1 MTVCSREHWA
11 RESQSFPLGRSHMSV
26 NVKKN
31 SSVNTVEHHTL
42 TQRRK
47 LDDIPARAR
56 KIASEA
62 IGIDSHIDTVQ
73 RILVM
78 DEDLARRWE
87 VGHVDIPRLHEGGT
101 HAPFFALWV
110 PVYFPGA
117 EAVRRT
123 LDLRDAMQSMLDE
136 HRDEVELAT
145 TAADIRRIV
154 KAQKIA
160 VFLTV
165 EGGHTIDDDLRVL
178 RMYYQLGVR
187 SMTLT
192 HSRNNNWADSAT
204 DKPVH
209 NGLTDFGKEVVREMN
224 RLGMLVDVSHVADKT
239 FYDAIEVTSKPV
251 ICSHSSM
258 RALSPVPRNVTDEML
273 RALARNGGVVGI
285 SFGEGFVNPKDAE
298 ALESAI
304 KTETTAPLLTG
315 RALDDYAAEDVRTL
329 FGHRVKVAA
338 TVDDVANHIDHAVK
352 VAGIDH
358 VGIGSDFDGVSGP
371 PNGLDDVSKMP
382 ALIEVLLE
390 RGYAEHDVKKSL
402 GENYLRV
409 IREGTGK

>member
-1 MTVCSREHWA
+1 MKSGALETVSEQELITH
-11 RESQSFPLGRSHMSV
+11 QKIPLRA
-26 NVKKN
+26 
-31 SSVNTVEHHTL
+31 L
-42 TQRRK
+42 K
-47 LDDIPARAR
+47 LAA
-56 KIASEA
+56 EA

-73 RILVM
+73 RVLVM
-78 DEDLARRWE
+78 GEDLGKRWDA
-87 VGHVDIPRLHEGGT
+87 GHVDIPRLQEGGT

-123 LDLRDAMQSMLDE
+123 LDLRDAMQSVLDT
-136 HRDEVELAT
+136 HKDQMELAT

-154 KAQKIA
+154 KAGKIS

-209 NGLTDFGKEVVREMN
+209 NGLTDFGREVVREMN

-239 FYDAIEVTSKPV
+239 FYDTLSVTSKPV
-251 ICSHSSM
+251 IVSHSSM
-258 RALSPVPRNVTDEML
+258 RAISPVPRNVTDEML
-273 RALARNGGVVGI
+273 WALAKNGGVIGI

-304 KTETTAPLLTG
+304 KTETAGPALTG
-315 RALDDYAAEDVRTL
+315 RALDDYAAEDVRNL
-329 FGHRVKVAA
+329 FGTRVKVAA
-338 TVDDVANHIDHAVK
+338 TVADVADHIDHAVRI
-352 VAGIDH
+352 AGIDH

-390 RGYAEHDVKKSL
+390 RGYAERDVKKIL

-409 IREGTGK
+409 IREVTGK

>member
-1 MTVCSREHWA
+1 MKTMALETTDNP
-11 RESQSFPLGRSHMSV
+11 EQLTP
-26 NVKKN
+26 KKI
-31 SSVNTVEHHTL
+31 TG
-42 TQRRK
+42 
-47 LDDIPARAR
+47 RAR
-56 KIASEA
+56 KLAAEA

-73 RILVM
+73 RLLVM
-78 DEDLARRWE
+78 GEDLGKRWD
-87 VGHVDIPRLHEGGT
+87 VGHVDIPRLREGGT

-123 LDLRDAMQSMLDE
+123 LDLRDAMQSMLDA
-136 HRDEVELAT
+136 HQDEMELAT
-145 TAADIRRIV
+145 TASDIRRIV
-154 KAQKIA
+154 KAHKIA

-224 RLGMLVDVSHVADKT
+224 RLGMVVDVSHVADKT
-239 FYDAIEVTSKPV
+239 FYDALEVTSKPV
-251 ICSHSSM
+251 MLTHSSM
-258 RALSPVPRNVTDEML
+258 RAISDVPRNVTDEML
-273 RALARNGGVVGI
+273 WALAKNGGVVGI

-298 ALESAI
+298 ALRSAI
-304 KTETTAPLLTG
+304 EIETTAPTMSG
-315 RALDDYAAEDVRTL
+315 RTLDDYAAEDVRKL
-329 FGHRVKVAA
+329 FGTRVKVAA
-338 TVDDVANHIDHAVK
+338 TVEDVADHIDHAVK
-352 VAGIDH
+352 IAGIDH

-371 PNGLDDVSKMP
+371 PNGLDDVSRMP
-382 ALIEVLLE
+382 ALIAVLLE
-390 RGYAEHDVKKSL
+390 RGYSDRDVKKIL
-402 GENYLRV
+402 GENTLRV
-409 IREGTGK
+409 IREVTGK

>member
-1 MTVCSREHWA
+1 M
-11 RESQSFPLGRSHMSV
+11 G
-26 NVKKN
+26 
-31 SSVNTVEHHTL
+31 
-42 TQRRK
+42 
-47 LDDIPARAR
+47 
-56 KIASEA
+56 
-62 IGIDSHIDTVQ
+62 
-73 RILVM
+73 
-78 DEDLARRWE
+78 EDLGKRWD
-87 VGHVDIPRLHEGGT
+87 VGHVDIPRLREGGT

-123 LDLRDAMQSMLDE
+123 LDLRDAMQSMLDA
-136 HRDEVELAT
+136 HQDEMELAT
-145 TAADIRRIV
+145 TAFDIRRIV
-154 KAQKIA
+154 KAGKIA

-204 DKPVH
+204 DQPVH

-273 RALARNGGVVGI
+273 RALAKNRGVVGI

-338 TVDDVANHIDHAVK
+338 TVEDVANHIDHAVK

-390 RGYAEHDVKKSL
+390 RGYTERDVKKIL

-409 IREGTGK
+409 IREVTGK

>member
-1 MTVCSREHWA
+1 MKHTGLETLSEQELITH
-11 RESQSFPLGRSHMSV
+11 QTIPL
-26 NVKKN
+26 
-31 SSVNTVEHHTL
+31 
-42 TQRRK
+42 
-47 LDDIPARAR
+47 RAR
-56 KIASEA
+56 KVAAEA

-78 DEDLARRWE
+78 GEDLGKRWD
-87 VGHVDIPRLHEGGT
+87 VGHVDIPRLREGGT

-123 LDLRDAMQSMLDE
+123 LDLRDAMQSLLDT
-136 HRDEVELAT
+136 HKDQMELAT

-154 KAQKIA
+154 KAGKIS

-192 HSRNNNWADSAT
+192 HSRNNNWADAAT

-239 FYDAIEVTSKPV
+239 FYDTLSVTSKPV
-251 ICSHSSM
+251 IVSHSSM

-273 RALARNGGVVGI
+273 QALAKNGGVIGI

-304 KTETTAPLLTG
+304 KTETTAPVLSG
-315 RALDDYAAEDVRTL
+315 RALDDYAAEDVRSL
-329 FGHRVKVAA
+329 FGTRVKVAA
-338 TVDDVANHIDHAVK
+338 TVADVADHIDHAVR

-371 PNGLDDVSKMP
+371 PNGLDDVSKIP

-390 RGYAEHDVKKSL
+390 RGYTERDVKKIL

-409 IREGTGK
+409 IREVTGK

>member
-1 MTVCSREHWA
+1 MKSGLLETFSEQELIKH
-11 RESQSFPLGRSHMSV
+11 Q
-26 NVKKN
+26 K
-31 SSVNTVEHHTL
+31 
-42 TQRRK
+42 
-47 LDDIPARAR
+47 IPFRAR
-56 KIASEA
+56 KLAAEA

-73 RILVM
+73 RVLVM
-78 DEDLARRWE
+78 GEDLGKRWDA
-87 VGHVDIPRLHEGGT
+87 GHVDIPRLQEGGT

-123 LDLRDAMQSMLDE
+123 LDLRDAMQSVLDT
-136 HRDEVELAT
+136 HKDQMELAT

-154 KAQKIA
+154 KAGKIS

-209 NGLTDFGKEVVREMN
+209 NGLTDFGREVVREMN

-239 FYDAIEVTSKPV
+239 FYDTLSVTSKPV
-251 ICSHSSM
+251 IVSHSSM
-258 RALSPVPRNVTDEML
+258 RAISPVPRNVTDEML
-273 RALARNGGVVGI
+273 WALAKNGGVIGI

-304 KTETTAPLLTG
+304 KTETTGPALTG
-315 RALDDYAAEDVRTL
+315 RALDDYAAEDVRNL
-329 FGHRVKVAA
+329 FGTRVKVAA
-338 TVDDVANHIDHAVK
+338 TVADVVDHIDHAVRI
-352 VAGIDH
+352 AGIDH

-382 ALIEVLLE
+382 ALIEVLLQ
-390 RGYAEHDVKKSL
+390 RGYAERDVKKIL

-409 IREGTGK
+409 IREVTGK